1 MGKKLMLSIVLYF
14 LFVIISVESYSGM
27 ASCGSVAVCFCLG
40 AVADLISL
48 VCKVYK
54 PGKAES
60 SDQAEYP
67 VFSYVIDYISYHH
80 LQDKVSLNYSS
91 IYLH

>member
-1 MGKKLMLSIVLYF
+1 MGKKLMLSIVFIF
-14 LFVIISVESYSGM
+14 LFVIVSVKSYSGM
-27 ASCGSVAVCFCLG
+27 ASCSSVAVCFRLG
-40 AVADLISL
+40 TVADLISL

-54 PGKAES
+54 PGQEKS

-67 VFSYVIDYISYHH
+67 VLSYIIDYISYH

-91 IYLH
+91 ICLH